1 MGPNP
6 EIEAAK
12 WNSALI
18 YFIIYICA
26 FPTVKCQK
34 YIFMLKANWYSDHLS
49 ADSTVDVWIA
59 SFSPLFVPL
68 QALWSI
74 KVRPPDVGTIS
85 GEARD
90 DSAK

>member
-1 MGPNP
+1 MEFSPHVFYH
-6 EIEAAK
+6 
-12 WNSALI
+12 LHL
-18 YFIIYICA
+18 C
-26 FPTVKCQK
+26 FPYSEMSK

-59 SFSPLFVPL
+59 NLSPLFVPL
-68 QALWSI
+68 QALWPI
-74 KVRPPDVGTIS
+74 KIRPPDVGTIS